1 MKRRWLYGF
10 VLAAGLWLVMSQA
23 AEVRQV
29 AAALRGG
36 RLSWLLV
43 AVALQVV
50 FQVLF
55 AGIYHTAFLAVGVE
69 SRWWRQVPIL
79 CCSLAVNLVASGTG
93 AALFVHDAARRGQ
106 SAARAAAATVLVR
119 VVDFATFAAILLY
132 GLVYLHRA
140 HALTSYE
147 LWGAVGLGLVIA
159 GWSALLVLG
168 LFRPALL
175 SRVLGGVM
183 VTANRVARRLGRPE
197 PLSEDW
203 PARITSE
210 YADAAR
216 SLAERPARGLW
227 PTLVACLAHAVDLLT
242 IAALFAA
249 FEQPVAPGAVVAG
262 FGIAVLF
269 WIVAVTPQGAGV
281 VEGAMSLAYVSMGVP
296 AATATAVALA
306 FRGLT
311 FWFPAL
317 IGFVLLPRLFPTE
330 RREVRGLG
338 RDWPVATAA
347 ALTALMGLINVASA
361 VMPALTDRLDAL
373 QFYVPLEV
381 RHGVRLTCALA
392 GFALLALAQGL
403 HRHKRMAHALVM
415 LLLIVSVF
423 THLAKGLYSEETLL
437 ATGLLAYL
445 VAVRHRF
452 QARSDRPSVA
462 QGVRALVAAFGF
474 TLLYGV
480 LGFYLLDHHFRVNF
494 GLRAALRQT
503 VVMFTQFY
511 DPGLVPITPFGRYF
525 ADSIYLI
532 GMVTGGFGLLMLL
545 RPVLLRRTGTPAERR
560 RARAILEAH
569 ARSSTARLALFD
581 DKAYWFSPEECV
593 IAYVVKGRIA
603 LALGDP
609 VGPAAHLSAAI
620 AGFRDYAARHDWQVA
635 FYETH
640 PELLD
645 AYRAA
650 GLQPLCIGH
659 DALVDLAEFTLEGK
673 AGKALRPPLNKLRK
687 LGYRAAVADP
697 PLSEELLQELR
708 EVSDAWLSEK
718 HGNEKQFA
726 LGWFDDEYLRHGPVM
741 LVRDPDG
748 RLRAFANII
757 HAYQRNE
764 ASIDL
769 MRHVADL
776 EPGTMD
782 FLFIELLS
790 WAKETGYESF
800 DLGLSA
806 LSGVGEKAA
815 DPAIERSLRFIY
827 EHVNRFYSFKG
838 LHHFKS
844 KFHPRWE
851 PRYLV
856 HPGAASLPAVWTAI
870 MRANGGDDFLSAY
883 LRR

>member
-1 MKRRWLYGF
+1 
-10 VLAAGLWLVMSQA
+10 
-23 AEVRQV
+23 
-29 AAALRGG
+29 
-36 RLSWLLV
+36 
-43 AVALQVV
+43 
-50 FQVLF
+50 
-55 AGIYHTAFLAVGVE
+55 
-69 SRWWRQVPIL
+69 
-79 CCSLAVNLVASGTG
+79 
-93 AALFVHDAARRGQ
+93 
-106 SAARAAAATVLVR
+106 
-119 VVDFATFAAILLY
+119 
-132 GLVYLHRA
+132 
-140 HALTSYE
+140 
-147 LWGAVGLGLVIA
+147 
-159 GWSALLVLG
+159 
-168 LFRPALL
+168 
-175 SRVLGGVM
+175 M

-423 THLAKGLYSEETLL
+423 THLAKGLDYEETLL

-511 DPGLVPITPFGRYF
+511 DPGGAHHALRRYF
-525 ADSIYLI
+525 ADSDLPDRN
-532 GMVTGGFGLLMLL
+532 GDRGFGLLMLL
-545 RPVLLRRTGTPAERR
+545 RPVLLRRTAPPPSGAGEGDPRSPRSIVDRAVGPLRR
-560 RARAILEAH
+560 Q
-569 ARSSTARLALFD
+569 
-581 DKAYWFSPEECV
+581 AYWFSPEECV

-609 VGPAAHLSAAI
+609 VGPAAHLSPPSPASATTPRGMTGRWRSTRH
-620 AGFRDYAARHDWQVA
+620 APRAARRVSRRWAPAALH
-635 FYETH
+635 
-640 PELLD
+640 
-645 AYRAA
+645 RA
-650 GLQPLCIGH
+650 
-659 DALVDLAEFTLEGK
+659 
-673 AGKALRPPLNKLRK
+673 
-687 LGYRAAVADP
+687 
-697 PLSEELLQELR
+697 
-708 EVSDAWLSEK
+708 
-718 HGNEKQFA
+718 
-726 LGWFDDEYLRHGPVM
+726 
-741 LVRDPDG
+741 
-748 RLRAFANII
+748 
-757 HAYQRNE
+757 
-764 ASIDL
+764 
-769 MRHVADL
+769 
-776 EPGTMD
+776 
-782 FLFIELLS
+782 
-790 WAKETGYESF
+790 
-800 DLGLSA
+800 
-806 LSGVGEKAA
+806 
-815 DPAIERSLRFIY
+815 
-827 EHVNRFYSFKG
+827 
-838 LHHFKS
+838 
-844 KFHPRWE
+844 
-851 PRYLV
+851 
-856 HPGAASLPAVWTAI
+856 
-870 MRANGGDDFLSAY
+870 
-883 LRR
+883 